1 MRPRPMV
8 AETDGEVWLRDLYDT
23 HWSGM
28 VRLASLLLGSSDQAE
43 EVVQDGFV
51 AVHQRRDQF
60 ENMGH
65 AGAYL
70 RMTVVNRCRSVH
82 RHRAVV
88 NRYRPDATGGPE
100 TPEAALAR
108 TETHDEVL
116 AALRTLPARQRE
128 VLILRFYS
136 EASEAEIA
144 ETLGI
149 SRGAVKSHAHRGM
162 QALRQSLAPVV
173 KGGR

>member
-1 MRPRPMV
+1 MV
-8 AETDGEVWLRDLYDT
+8 AEIDGEVWLRDLYDA

-28 VRLASLLLGSSDQAE
+28 VRLAALLLGSSDQAE

-60 ENMGH
+60 ENLGH

-88 NRYRPDATGGPE
+88 NRHRPEAKGGPE
-100 TPEAALAR
+100 TPESALTRA
-108 TETHDEVL
+108 ETHDEVL
-116 AALRTLPARQRE
+116 AALRTLPTRQRE

-162 QALRQSLAPVV
+162 LALRQSLAPVV

>member
-1 MRPRPMV
+1 MDADP
-8 AETDGEVWLRDLYDT
+8 TGEIWLRELYDAQ
-23 HWSGM
+23 WSGM
-28 VRLASLLLGSSDQAE
+28 VRLASLMLGSSDRAE
-43 EVVQDGFV
+43 EIVQDGLV

-60 ENMGH
+60 DSLGH

-70 RMTVVNRCRSVH
+70 RMTVVNRCRSAH

-88 NRYRPDATGGPE
+88 NRYRPDPTPGVE
-100 TPEAALAR
+100 TPEAAATR
-108 TETHDEVL
+108 QETHDEVME
-116 AALRTLPARQRE
+116 ALRSLPQRQRE

-149 SRGAVKSHAHRGM
+149 SRGAVKSHAHRGV
-162 QALRQSLAPVV
+162 QALRGVLESVV